1 MSFEEPQMYSNEYK
15 SKEMH
20 VTISKLEVRVGSKCD
35 HSHFTIEKASSS
47 TNNGAGRMYGKRFLH
62 TAWSVFYFFQKYYH
76 MNLPLAPGTL
86 KYYSEQLEEDL
97 KFEISRTSSQ
107 VSRPQTAQVRQ
118 TAYDNILQ
126 RQVEY
131 ARPRSAA
138 SR

>member
-1 MSFEEPQMYSNEYK
+1 
-15 SKEMH
+15 
-20 VTISKLEVRVGSKCD
+20 
-35 HSHFTIEKASSS
+35 
-47 TNNGAGRMYGKRFLH
+47 
-62 TAWSVFYFFQKYYH
+62 